1 MLKYRI
7 LTGGSFLVL
16 VGLLYVYAPLWT
28 LAAFVTLLTAI
39 AVLETEHL
47 MTHAGYPVLKWTTL
61 AISVLWMLVAWL
73 ATTGD
78 PNWVTLRRFMPA
90 LAVWGVFLGCLFRSD
105 QAATL
110 SKLTGSFLTLA
121 YMPVLMQF
129 ILELLAMGKDADG
142 GKSLVLY
149 GILVIKST
157 DMGAFF
163 IGSAIGRHKLIP
175 IISPAKSVE
184 GVIGGVAVG
193 MGVSSL
199 LLYLYGYSIGG
210 YGLGVVDGLL
220 LGFLL
225 AVFGVV
231 GDLVESM
238 LKRAAEIKDSG
249 SWLKGL
255 GGILDVLDSL
265 VFALPVL
272 YLYLQLWAGE

>member
-7 LTGGSFLVL
+7 LTGGSFLIL
-16 VGLLYVYAPLWT
+16 VGLLYVYAPLWVV
-28 LAAFVTLLTAI
+28 AVFVTALTGV

-47 MTHAGYPVLKWTTL
+47 MVHAGYPVLKWTTL
-61 AISVLWMLVAWL
+61 ALSVIWMLVTWMAVS
-73 ATTGD
+73 TESGQ
-78 PNWVTLRRFMPA
+78 WVILQRFMPA
-90 LAVWGVFLGCLFRSD
+90 LAAWAIFLGCLFRTD
-105 QAATL
+105 QSTTL
-110 SKLTGSFLTLA
+110 PKLTGSFLTLA
-121 YMPVLMQF
+121 YMPAFMQF
-129 ILELLAMGKDADG
+129 ILELFALGATQKD

-163 IGSAIGRHKLIP
+163 IGSSIGKHKLIP

-184 GVIGGVAVG
+184 GVVGGVAVA
-193 MGVSSL
+193 MGISSL
-199 LLYLYGYSIGG
+199 ILYLYGYEIGG
-210 YGLGVVDGLL
+210 FELTVLDGLV

-238 LKRAAEIKDSG
+238 LKRAADIKDSG

-272 YLYLQLWAGE
+272 YIYLKVLG